1 MKIGGERFL
10 REDMKNIKVA
20 VIGDIMLDRYISGN
34 VERISPEAPVPINLV
49 KSQRNVLGGA
59 ANTAAN
65 LSSLG
70 GQVFI
75 AGMRG
80 NDRDGDTLSELLRAA
95 GIDDTGVIVS
105 EEYSTTTKVRIL
117 GARQQMMRLDFE
129 ERRNPDDKVCG
140 YILKWLDQLLQQRVG
155 SIVLSD
161 YGKGMITEQLT
172 QTIIKKGKEY
182 DVPVLIDPKGCDWT
196 KYRGAYGITPN
207 IKELSDVAGFVINNN
222 DSDIERIGRKVRETF
237 QIENIFVTRSEK
249 GITCINKNGSA
260 HCVSVA
266 QDVFDVS
273 GAGDTVM
280 AVLAAA
286 AAVNLDMM
294 TTLELANTAA
304 GIAVSRV
311 GTYPVGHTE
320 MIDAWCGSDMM
331 RTAYIPISW
340 EEAKNK
346 VNTWKSQG
354 ETVVFT
360 NGCFDILH
368 KGHITYLQQAA
379 ALGEHLII
387 GLNAD
392 ESVKKLKGEGRPV
405 NSELDRAFMLNSLR
419 CVDEVVIFNEETPLE
434 LLKCLEPDILVKGGD
449 YSVEDVIG
457 KEYAGEVRIL
467 PFVKGYSTT
476 QIINKILEK

>member
-10 REDMKNIKVA
+10 REDIKNIKVA

-75 AGMRG
+75 AGMQG

-129 ERRNPDDKVCG
+129 ERCNPDDKVCK
-140 YILKWLDQLLQQRVG
+140 YILKWLDQLLQQRIG

-161 YGKGMITEQLT
+161 YGKGMITEQLV

-260 HCVSVA
+260 HCASVA
-266 QDVFDVS
+266 QDVFP
-273 GAGDTVM
+273 
-280 AVLAAA
+280 
-286 AAVNLDMM
+286 
-294 TTLELANTAA
+294 E
-304 GIAVSRV
+304 R
-311 GTYPVGHTE
+311 E
-320 MIDAWCGSDMM
+320 
-331 RTAYIPISW
+331 
-340 EEAKNK
+340 
-346 VNTWKSQG
+346 
-354 ETVVFT
+354 
-360 NGCFDILH
+360 ILLWP
-368 KGHITYLQQAA
+368 YLQLQQ
-379 ALGEHLII
+379 LLIWI
-387 GLNAD
+387 
-392 ESVKKLKGEGRPV
+392 
-405 NSELDRAFMLNSLR
+405 
-419 CVDEVVIFNEETPLE
+419 
-434 LLKCLEPDILVKGGD
+434 
-449 YSVEDVIG
+449 
-457 KEYAGEVRIL
+457 
-467 PFVKGYSTT
+467 
-476 QIINKILEK
+476 